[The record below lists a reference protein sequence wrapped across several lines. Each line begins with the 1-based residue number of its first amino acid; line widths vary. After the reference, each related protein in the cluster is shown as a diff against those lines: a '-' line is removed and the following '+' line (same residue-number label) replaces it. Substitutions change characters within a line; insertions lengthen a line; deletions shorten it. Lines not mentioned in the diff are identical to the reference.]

1 MCRRGTPR
9 VRTTLPCADKCY
21 AGRGGSSDLSGNIT
35 FASPELLALHGVTT
49 IEESIGTNA
58 LQWIAPESREKA
70 SANLQGVTRNQV
82 PFDHEYVLLKKDGTR
97 FPGEVSGA
105 LLKDDK
111 GNPKGL
117 VTVHRDITE
126 RKRAEE
132 EIRRLNQALERRA
145 RGLAALNQ
153 AGRLMASTLQ
163 LDTLLRLV
171 MEQIKGLLEVEAA
184 SLTLREPGSAGE
196 ELVFVAATGPGSE
209 RLVGVRMP
217 ATVGIAGWVM
227 RETQPAIVTDVQSD
241 PRFYDR
247 IDAVTGMTVRSLL
260 AVPLVFQDKVLGVVE
275 AVNKLPVDEHC
286 AFDQDDL
293 EMLEALAG
301 SAAIAIQNARL
312 YRAEREAFRRLQESQ
327 AQLVQ
332 AEKMGALGRLVASIA
347 HEINN
352 PLQAMQNSLELAEE
366 ELEGSLRREKL
377 TRYLGLARSGNRAPG
392 QHRAPPA

>member
-1 MCRRGTPR
+1 MPKKALRESEQLY
-9 VRTTLPCADKCY
+9 RTLINVMPEGVAL
-21 AGRGGSSDLSGNIT
+21 SDLSGNIT
-35 FASPELLALHGVTT
+35 FASPRLLAVHGVATA
-49 IEESIGTNA
+49 EEGISTNA

-70 SANLQGVTRNQV
+70 LANLQSLARSETH
-82 PFDHEYVLLKKDGTR
+82 FDHEYVLLKKDGTR
-97 FPGEVSGA
+97 FPGEITGA
-105 LLKDDK
+105 PLMDDK

-145 RGLAALNQ
+145 RGLAALNK
-153 AGRLMASTLQ
+153 AGRLVVSTLE

-171 MEQIKGLLEVEAA
+171 MEQIKGLLDVEAA
-184 SLTLREPGSAGE
+184 SLTLREPGSTGE

-217 ATVGIAGWVM
+217 ATVGVAGWVM
-227 RETQPAIVTDVQSD
+227 RETLPAIVTDVRSD

-247 IDAVTGMTVRSLL
+247 IDAVTGMTVRSLM

-275 AVNKLPVDEHC
+275 AVNKLPVDEHG

-332 AEKMGALGRLVASIA
+332 AEKMGALGRLVASDHPRDQQSFA
-347 HEINN
+347 GDAEFVGTGRRGTGRQLAPRQAD
-352 PLQAMQNSLELAEE
+352 PLPGP
-366 ELEGSLRREKL
+366 GS
-377 TRYLGLARSGNRAPG
+377 N
-392 QHRAPPA
+392 